1 MKKSL
6 ALLVAIMLLV
16 PMAAFAD
23 VPAFEDIQFSETA
36 PAGIYADA
44 ASLDYSYDDMTE
56 KYAVEILTTNY
67 GVQHKPK
74 EDDPILQ
81 YLNKAFNLDITLTA
95 IPGADVENTLSTR
108 FAADDAPDVFVV
120 DAGGYRNLAFTLSNA
135 GLLIDAKELYPY
147 MPLHQK
153 YTTAGMIKFSTN
165 TNGEIPF
172 VTKYG
177 IQDGI
182 WCGAIR
188 SDWLKTLGM
197 EMPKTKQELLDY
209 AVAVTTKDPDGNGQ
223 DDTYFMTGAGGG
235 KGFGML
241 DSLFGTMAGPN
252 QAYVA
257 EDGTLQ
263 HPYFD
268 GTRKEFLSFVKEL
281 YDLKVLAPD
290 WYTIDWETAKSY
302 TLNDKIGMVNYP
314 AGSLYQEYT
323 GAKGS
328 KKPEVVDVWKFMPDF
343 PIEGGKYSPAGNP
356 GYMIAFAK
364 AKFEGQDGKLKRV
377 LHMIDTMAAGGENF
391 SHTIQ
396 NGDDKVY
403 EDFGLEL
410 ISSQNVVYTDDG
422 MFYLRRTGL
431 TPEGALQFPYT
442 ADSYGELTTAAW
454 QNFGL
459 NVSWQ
464 LTDPENEDPDLKH
477 YAEVANEATSL
488 IAGVDRWPN
497 YGLAISLSG
506 EAMEAASTLGDF
518 VTAAEFEFATG
529 ARSLDEY
536 DAWAQEWLS
545 KGGKA
550 IIQQTAECLGCE
562 VPEYAK

>member
-1 MKKSL
+1 MKKAL
-6 ALLVAIMLLV
+6 ALLAAATLLV

-23 VPAFEDIQFSETA
+23 VPAFEDIQFSESA
-36 PAGIYADA
+36 PTGIYQDA
-44 ASLDYSYDDMTE
+44 ASLDYSYDDLTE
-56 KYAVEILTTNY
+56 KYSVEILTTNY

-74 EDDPILQ
+74 DDDPILQ
-81 YLNKAFNLDITLTA
+81 YLNNEFNLDLTLTA
-95 IPGADVENTLSTR
+95 IPNEDIENTLSTR
-108 FAADDAPDVFVV
+108 FAANDAPDVFVV
-120 DAGGYRNLAFTLSNA
+120 DAGSYRSLAFTLSDA
-135 GLLIDAKELYPY
+135 GMLIDAKELYPY
-147 MPLHQK
+147 MPLHQQ
-153 YTTAGMIKFSTN
+153 YTTQGMIDFSTN
-165 TNGEIPF
+165 ANGEIPF

-182 WCGAIR
+182 WAAAIR
-188 SDWLKTLGM
+188 SDWLETLGM
-197 EMPKTKQELLDY
+197 EMPTTKEELLEY

-235 KGFGML
+235 TNFGML
-241 DSLFGTMAGPN
+241 DNIFGTMAGPN
-252 QAYVA
+252 QAYVD
-257 EDGTLQ
+257 ENGQMQ

-281 YDLKVLAPD
+281 YDLNVLAPD

-302 TLNDKIGMVNYP
+302 TLNDKIGLLYYP
-314 AGSLYQEYT
+314 SGSLYEEYT
-323 GAKGS
+323 NAKAD
-328 KKPEVVDVWKFMPDF
+328 KTAKTVDVWQFMETY
-343 PIEGGKYSPAGNP
+343 PIEGGKYAPAGNP
-356 GYMIAFAK
+356 GYMIAFSK
-364 AKFEGQDGKLKRV
+364 ANFEGQDGKLKRV

-396 NGDDKVY
+396 NGDDAVF
-403 EDFGLEL
+403 EAFGLEL
-410 ISSQNVVYTDDG
+410 VSSQNTVYTDDG

-442 ADSYGELTTAAW
+442 ADSYGELNLAAW

-459 NVSWQ
+459 NVAWQ
-464 LTDPENEDPDLKH
+464 LTDPENDDPDLKH
-477 YAEVANEATSL
+477 YAEVANAAVTL

-497 YGLAISLSG
+497 YGLAVTLTG
-506 EAMEAASTLGDF
+506 EASEASSTLKDY
-518 VTAAEFEFATG
+518 VAAAEFEFATG

-536 DAWAQEWLS
+536 DAWAQEWLD

-562 VPEYAK
+562 VPEYAQ

>member
-6 ALLVAIMLLV
+6 ALLVAVMLLV

-23 VPAFEDIQFSETA
+23 VPAFEDIQFPDNVPS
-36 PAGIYADA
+36 GIYMDA
-44 ASLDYSYDDMTE
+44 ASLDYSYDDLTE
-56 KYAVEILTTNY
+56 KYEVELMTTNY

-74 EDDPILQ
+74 DDDPILQ
-81 YLNKAFNLDITLTA
+81 YLNNEFNLDITFTTVA
-95 IPGADVENTLSTR
+95 SADLETTLSTR
-108 FAADDAPDVFVV
+108 FASDDAPDVTSLPSREL
-120 DAGGYRNLAFTLSNA
+120 GFTLSDA

-153 YTTAGMIKFSTN
+153 YVTNGMIQYSTN
-165 TNGEIPF
+165 SNGEIAF

-182 WCGAIR
+182 WAGAIR
-188 SDWLKTLGM
+188 ADWLEALGM
-197 EMPKTKQELLDY
+197 EMPTTKEELLEY
-209 AVAVTTKDPDGNGQ
+209 AVAVTTQDPDGNGQ

-235 KGFGML
+235 TSFGML
-241 DSLFGTMAGPN
+241 DSLFATMAGPN
-252 QAYVA
+252 QAYVG

-281 YDLKVLAPD
+281 YDLNVLAPD

-314 AGSLYQEYT
+314 AGSLYEEYT
-323 GAKGS
+323 NAKGDKS
-328 KKPEVVDVWKFMPDF
+328 AAATDVWVFMETY
-343 PIEGGKYSPAGNP
+343 PIEGGKYPAAGNP
-356 GYMIAFAK
+356 GYMWAFAK
-364 AKFEGQDGKLKRV
+364 SGFEGQDGKLKRV
-377 LHMIDTMAAGGENF
+377 LHMIDTMAAGGENYG
-391 SHTIQ
+391 HTIQ
-396 NGDDKVY
+396 NGDDAVF
-403 EDFGLEL
+403 EAFGLEL
-410 ISSQNVVYTDDG
+410 VSSQNTVYTDDG

-442 ADSYGELTTAAW
+442 ADSYGELNLAAW

-464 LTDPENEDPDLKH
+464 LTDPENDDPDLKH
-477 YAEVANEATSL
+477 YAEVNNAAISL

-497 YGLAISLSG
+497 YGLAVTLTG
-506 EAMEAASTLGDF
+506 EAMEASSTLSDY
-518 VTAAEFEFATG
+518 VAAAEFEFATG
-529 ARSLDEY
+529 ARSLDDY
-536 DAWAQEWLS
+536 DAWAQEWLD

-562 VPEYAK
+562 VPEYAQ